1 MEPIL
6 KAELEERVSSR
17 DASYLSMAS
26 RLKSGRFI
34 GAATSESARRQLMQ
48 PVPCWEKMW
57 VIPESAAP
65 GSTLKVLRW
74 VKTDK
79 KQVRSPPKLR
89 PGCYNHITVIKAI

>member
-1 MEPIL
+1 
-6 KAELEERVSSR
+6 
-17 DASYLSMAS
+17 MAS

-48 PVPCWEKMW
+48 PVPCWEKVW

-65 GSTLKVLRW
+65 GSTLKVMRW

-79 KQVRSPPKLR
+79 KQVRSLR
-89 PGCYNHITVIKAI
+89 YYNGVLLTLANLFKAI

>member
-1 MEPIL
+1 MFEVV
-6 KAELEERVSSR
+6 RVSSR
-17 DASYLSMAS
+17 DLSHPPTMAS
-26 RLKSGRFI
+26 RMKSGRFI

-57 VIPESAAP
+57 IVPESATP

-79 KQVRSPPKLR
+79 KQVRSSYATSAATP
-89 PGCYNHITVIKAI
+89 